1 MTIME
6 VILLMMTI
14 VLIFFIDID
23 EIDDVQHHLYNID
36 MTLSYI

>member
-1 MTIME
+1 
-6 VILLMMTI
+6 MMTI